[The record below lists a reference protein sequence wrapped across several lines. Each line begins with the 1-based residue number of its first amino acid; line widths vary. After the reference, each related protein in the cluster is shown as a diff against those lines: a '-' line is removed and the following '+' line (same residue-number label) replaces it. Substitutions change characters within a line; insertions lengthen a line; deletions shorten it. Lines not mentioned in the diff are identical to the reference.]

1 MGTLAKMRLKIPS
14 TRPSKKLKQEQK
26 LFSPPLCPKEF
37 SEMLL
42 FLEQKIGFTAAF
54 HDSNSFRREQRLD
67 LFGN

>member
-1 MGTLAKMRLKIPS
+1 MGTLAKMRLEILS
-14 TRPSKKLKQEQK
+14 TSKKLKQEQK

-37 SEMLL
+37 SEMFL
-42 FLEQKIGFTAAF
+42 FLDQKIGFTTAF